1 MDPPRFL
8 TPQEHAVV
16 AAACARLIPADETS
30 PGAAAAGGA
39 DYIDALLGA
48 FLFDP
53 PRIWAGG
60 PFSGRAG
67 GEASF
72 ARFLPLSP
80 VEELAW
86 RTRIEGSLGR
96 PEREWNG
103 PVVGLQ
109 ERYREGLAALGTDF
123 AEAEPE
129 EKDRRLDGAGEFA
142 RLLYQHA
149 CEATYG
155 APEYGG
161 NRDLAGWR
169 AIGFPGDV
177 LPRGFT
183 DAEVREP

>member
-1 MDPPRFL
+1 M
-8 TPQEHAVV
+8 
-16 AAACARLIPADETS
+16 
-30 PGAAAAGGA
+30 
-39 DYIDALLGA
+39 
-48 FLFDP
+48 
-53 PRIWAGG
+53 
-60 PFSGRAG
+60 
-67 GEASF
+67 
-72 ARFLPLSP
+72 
-80 VEELAW
+80 
-86 RTRIEGSLGR
+86 
-96 PEREWNG
+96 
-103 PVVGLQ
+103 VGLQ